1 MSHNRK
7 NRCIHHIIYDVLHAF
22 KRGPFRKTN
31 LCLTVNLPLDRRSA
45 LLFLVESQGL
55 IYRASSNKNLFMIT
69 NTGYIYVGLY
79 GELTKLT
86 TESLDLQGLEE
97 VSPSVS

>member
-1 MSHNRK
+1 VSHDRK
-7 NRCIHHIIYDVLHAF
+7 TEYIHHIIYDVLRALT
-22 KRGPFRKTN
+22 RGLFRKTN

-45 LLFLVESQGL
+45 LLSLVESQGL
-55 IYRASSNKNLFMIT
+55 IYKATSSKNVFMIT

-86 TESLDLQGLEE
+86 TESLALQGEE

>member
-1 MSHNRK
+1 VNHDRK
-7 NRCIHHIIYDVLHAF
+7 NKCIHHIIYDVLHALT
-22 KRGPFRKTN
+22 RGPFRKTS

-55 IYRASSNKNLFMIT
+55 IYKASSSNNLFMIT
-69 NTGYIYVGLY
+69 NTGHIYVGLY

-86 TESLDLQGLEE
+86 TKSLALQGLEE